1 MVGVAKRRVLWLV
14 IVLTAGLVPAGVARA
29 APGWR
34 SAGNMAQARL
44 LHRATTLPDGRVL
57 VTGGTDAAAAAAEL
71 FNPMTGAWAPAGTL
85 AKTRSLH
92 TATLLPDTGE
102 VVVIGAADPPV
113 EIYSVQNGNWRMA
126 GALIT
131 NRLFHTATRLPSGKV
146 LVTGGWNAAPPYTHF
161 ASAELFDPATGMFTA
176 TGSLAVGRRGHVAVL
191 LTSGK
196 VLVAAGTDGAM
207 GLTSAELY
215 DPADGRFSPTGSLL
229 VGRGVNGGR
238 IQAVLLA
245 SGEVLVPGAPPDP
258 SEIYSPATGTWRAAA
273 SMNEARIG
281 YAAALLPSG
290 RVLVAGGSG
299 SPGALRSGEIYDPAA
314 NRWSPAGVMA
324 ADRALP
330 ASAVLA
336 GGAVLVTGGGVGEK
350 SAEIYEEEPPAPPDQ
365 GPDAGPSDA
374 AADLRADMSVDSTTD
389 GPGAGGADSAARDG
403 ADASRTDAGSGSGD
417 SGCDCRMG
425 GARSER
431 ETAAVGWL
439 LAVAVLGRRCRRR
452 RSGPVG
458 R

>member
-1 MVGVAKRRVLWLV
+1 
-14 IVLTAGLVPAGVARA
+14 
-29 APGWR
+29 
-34 SAGNMAQARL
+34 
-44 LHRATTLPDGRVL
+44 
-57 VTGGTDAAAAAAEL
+57 
-71 FNPMTGAWAPAGTL
+71 
-85 AKTRSLH
+85 
-92 TATLLPDTGE
+92 
-102 VVVIGAADPPV
+102 
-113 EIYSVQNGNWRMA
+113 
-126 GALIT
+126 
-131 NRLFHTATRLPSGKV
+131 
-146 LVTGGWNAAPPYTHF
+146 
-161 ASAELFDPATGMFTA
+161 MFTA

-196 VLVAAGTDGAM
+196 VLVAAGTDGSM

-258 SEIYSPATGTWRAAA
+258 SEIYSPTTGTWRAAA

-299 SPGALRSGEIYDPAA
+299 SPAALRSGEIYDPAA
-314 NRWSPAGVMA
+314 NRWSSAGMMA

-330 ASAVLA
+330 ASAVLT

-350 SAEIYEEEPPAPPDQ
+350 SAEIYEEEPPPPPDQ

-374 AADLRADMSVDSTTD
+374 AADVRADMSADSTSAD
-389 GPGAGGADSAARDG
+389 GPGAGGADSARDG
-403 ADASRTDAGSGSGD
+403 ADANRTDAGSGSGD
-417 SGCDCRMG
+417 SGCGCRMG

-431 ETAAVGWL
+431 EAAAGWL
-439 LAVAVLGRRCRRR
+439 LAVALLGMRCRRR
-452 RSGPVG
+452 RPG
-458 R
+458 